1 MRNYQIFVA
10 HPIFLPMG
18 LGIPPPGPKAM
29 LLSLPMGL
37 GIPPPGPKAMLLSL
51 PMGLGIP
58 PPGPKVAAYELAGRA
73 AKDRR
78 LARTA
83 KRETVDVF
91 KRGSGAQKRC
101 TKRIRSMHLG
111 EIFSSELLIFTKECA
126 FLTIEAL
133 WALLMAGNA
142 LLFVVSQ

>member
-1 MRNYQIFVA
+1 
-10 HPIFLPMG
+10 MG
-18 LGIPPPGPKAM
+18 LGIPPPGPKA
-29 LLSLPMGL
+29 
-37 GIPPPGPKAMLLSL
+37 
-51 PMGLGIP
+51 
-58 PPGPKVAAYELAGRA
+58 AAYELAGRA

-83 KRETVDVF
+83 KRETVEAF

-126 FLTIEAL
+126 FLTIESL
-133 WALLMAGNA
+133 WALPMAGNA
-142 LLFVVSQ
+142 LLFVVSH